1 MFHVMSLVVRL
12 DVLGEV
18 VGAHELLVALGALEA
33 LLAGVRPAVP
43 LQLVG
48 AREPLA
54 AEEPAADE
62 GALAAVPAQ
71 VRPQVR
77 RLAVDLVA
85 AVHVADVL
93 LLARLPVGV
102 GVLGAAAV
110 AVLAVRA
117 RAGHATETRLASGTC
132 GLEFEKWEFY
142 T

>member
-1 MFHVMSLVVRL
+1 MNAASLVVRL

-18 VGAHELLVALGALEA
+18 VGAHELLVALRALEA
-33 LLAGVRPAVP
+33 LLARVRPPVP

-62 GALAAVPAQ
+62 GALPAVPPQ

-85 AVHVADVL
+85 W
-93 LLARLPVGV
+93 LPDG
-102 GVLGAAAV
+102 
-110 AVLAVRA
+110 
-117 RAGHATETRLASGTC
+117 
-132 GLEFEKWEFY
+132 KI
-142 T
+142 

>member
-1 MFHVMSLVVRL
+1 MRL

-33 LLAGVRPAVP
+33 LLARVRPAVP

-62 GALAAVPAQ
+62 GALAAVPAK

-110 AVLAVRA
+110 AVLAVGA
-117 RAGHATETRLASGTC
+117 RAGHAPQPRLASGPC
-132 GLEFEKWEFY
+132 EW
-142 T
+142 

>member
-1 MFHVMSLVVRL
+1 MSLVVRL

-33 LLAGVRPAVP
+33 LLPRVRPAVP

-48 AREPLA
+48 AREALP

-77 RLAVDLVA
+77 RLAVHLVA

-93 LLARLPVGV
+93 LLARLPVRV

-110 AVLAVRA
+110 AVLAVGA
-117 RAGHATETRLASGTC
+117 RAGHAPQPRLATGSC
-132 GLEFEKWEFY
+132 GLEYKK
-142 T
+142 TV

>member
-1 MFHVMSLVVRL
+1 MSLVVRL

-117 RAGHATETRLASGTC
+117 RAGHAPQPRLASGTC

>member
-110 AVLAVRA
+110 AVLAVGA
-117 RAGHATETRLASGTC
+117 RAGHAPQPRLPSGPC
-132 GLEFEKWEFY
+132 
-142 T
+142 

>member
-1 MFHVMSLVVRL
+1 MGL
-12 DVLGEV
+12 DVLREV
-18 VGAHELLVALGALEA
+18 IRAHELLVALRALEA

-62 GALAAVPAQ
+62 GALAAVPAK

-110 AVLAVRA
+110 AVLAVGA
-117 RAGHATETRLASGTC
+117 RAGHAPQPRLPSGSYRLK
-132 GLEFEKWEFY
+132 LEI
-142 T
+142 